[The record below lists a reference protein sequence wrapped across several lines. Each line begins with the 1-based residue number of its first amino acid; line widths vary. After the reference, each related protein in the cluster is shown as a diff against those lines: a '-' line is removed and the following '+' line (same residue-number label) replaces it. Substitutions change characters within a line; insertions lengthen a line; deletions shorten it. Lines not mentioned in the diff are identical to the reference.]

1 MLSFL
6 ENSVDNHIH
15 CCPHINKRSTNI
27 FEVVEHAENN
37 KMYAIGLMDNF
48 SNTSGYASLIRKY
61 FPNLN
66 LKFTNKY
73 FVSARVFPTNLEKT
87 DKRVSKVIKIKKGYY
102 KILSAKVDHCVDIAN
117 QMFQCLKA
125 YK

>member
-27 FEVVEHAENN
+27 FEVVEHAEKN

-48 SNTSGYASLIRKY
+48 SNTSGYASLVK
-61 FPNLN
+61 
-66 LKFTNKY
+66 
-73 FVSARVFPTNLEKT
+73 
-87 DKRVSKVIKIKKGYY
+87 KI
-102 KILSAKVDHCVDIAN
+102 
-117 QMFQCLKA
+117 FQI
-125 YK
+125 